1 MDGDGCWGSGAL
13 ARMRQASVVETG
25 DLREPDVLVA
35 TGFGVGLLPGAPG
48 TYGSL
53 LGALIWWVAFA
64 HAPLVVQFTSAG
76 LLIVAGTWLLHR
88 LCARR
93 GLGDDP
99 AIVLDEVAG
108 IWLTLAC
115 LPSGVLVAVAGFLLF
130 RLFDILKPWP
140 VSWAD
145 RRIGGGFG
153 VMLDDMVAG
162 VLAAI
167 TVYAA
172 LWLGNL
178 AGFAV
183 IP

>member
-1 MDGDGCWGSGAL
+1 M
-13 ARMRQASVVETG
+13 
-25 DLREPDVLVA
+25 
-35 TGFGVGLLPGAPG
+35 LPGAPG

-53 LGALIWWVAFA
+53 LGALIWWATLA
-64 HAPLVVQFTSAG
+64 HAPLVVQLVSAG

-93 GLGDDP
+93 SLGDDP

-108 IWLTLAC
+108 VWLTLAC
-115 LPSGVLVAVAGFLLF
+115 LPSGGLIMAAGFLLF
-130 RLFDILKPWP
+130 RLFDIFKPWP

-145 RRIGGGFG
+145 RRVEGGFG
-153 VMLDDMVAG
+153 VMLDDVVAG

-167 TVYAA
+167 TVHAA

-183 IP
+183 TP

>member
-1 MDGDGCWGSGAL
+1 MPASNIPTGS
-13 ARMRQASVVETG
+13 
-25 DLREPDVLVA
+25 LREPDILVA

-53 LGALIWWVAFA
+53 LGALIWWGTFA
-64 HAPLVVQFTSAG
+64 HAPPVLQIVSAG
-76 LLIVAGTWLLHR
+76 LLIAAATWLLHR
-88 LCARR
+88 VCARR

-108 IWLTLAC
+108 VWLTLAC
-115 LPSGVLVAVAGFLLF
+115 LPSSGLIMAAGFLVF
-130 RLFDILKPWP
+130 RLFDIFKPWP

-145 RRIGGGFG
+145 RRVAGGLG
-153 VMLDDMVAG
+153 VMLDDLIAG
-162 VLAAI
+162 VLAVIA
-167 TVYAA
+167 VHAA

-183 IP
+183 TP

>member
-1 MDGDGCWGSGAL
+1 MDGDGCWGSAAL
-13 ARMRQASVVETG
+13 ARMRASVVETG

-53 LGALIWWVAFA
+53 IGALIWWVAFA
-64 HAPLVVQFTSAG
+64 QAPLVVQFTSAG

-88 LCARR
+88 LCASR

-130 RLFDILKPWP
+130 RLFDIFKPWP

-145 RRIGGGFG
+145 QRVEGGFG

-167 TVYAA
+167 VVHAA
-172 LWLGNL
+172 LWLVNL
-178 AGFAV
+178 AGLAV
-183 IP
+183 TP